1 MRIVL
6 PLVSILL
13 FSLTVSCVLPIP
25 LKIGT
30 RGKITKPALEFLE
43 EGVTSREQVLLHLG
57 EPDFVGEHERI
68 FVWEWVGA
76 WDLFLAGAAG
86 GGGGAGVF
94 PIRRKCS
101 GLLIKFNDQA
111 GVQAV
116 ERWSE
121 GMADDEACRL
131 GGPLSH
137 STNEYTNYV
146 HGFSIQ
152 FPPEWEVPRSSLSL
166 GELDVS
172 ELPKEWGVKNGAE
185 IINVT
190 HADFGGFRDL
200 FSGKVAL
207 LSIAIG
213 AYPIARELEV
223 WEVRP
228 ERIGNILAPT
238 ALKAIRIVDPWLSGT
253 TTVSPVSS
261 ETTTVSLVGSGRT
274 RTVDGSHAIWMKQ
287 EIEKQDSGLAGV
299 VLTYSSVH
307 HRKLFQISGYWPK
320 NNDESQAQKFEQK
333 IEKAIWSF
341 RFIR

>member
-1 MRIVL
+1 MQQLGSVKGKMRIVL

-25 LKIGT
+25 LKFGT
-30 RGKITKPALEFLE
+30 RGTITKRALEFLE

-57 EPDFVGEHERI
+57 EPDFVGENEQI
-68 FVWEWVGA
+68 FVWDWVQA

-228 ERIGNILAPT
+228 ERIGNILGPT
-238 ALKAIRIVDPWLSGT
+238 ALKAIRIVD
-253 TTVSPVSS
+253 
-261 ETTTVSLVGSGRT
+261 LVGSGRT

-320 NNDESQAQKFEQK
+320 NSDESQAQKFEQK
-333 IEKAIWSF
+333 IERAIWSF